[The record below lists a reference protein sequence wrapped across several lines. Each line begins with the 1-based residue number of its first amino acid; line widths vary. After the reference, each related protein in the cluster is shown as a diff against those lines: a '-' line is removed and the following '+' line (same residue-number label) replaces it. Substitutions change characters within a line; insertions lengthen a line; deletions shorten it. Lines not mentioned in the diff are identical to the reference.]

1 MKRSQVNRLIQEAIH
16 LFDAKQFKLPPFAF
30 YTIDDWAKLPGDA
43 LIKPLKLGWDVTDF
57 GSGDFLQCGLL
68 LFTLRNGNA
77 TYPKTYAEKIMVVR
91 PGQVTPRHF
100 HWRKTEDII
109 NRGGGNLVLELFDA
123 DPVSNRLT
131 GKDFTV
137 ETDGLARRLPSGAKV
152 VLTPG
157 QSITLEPRHA
167 HTFYGEPGAGDVV
180 VGEISKVND
189 DDNDNCFVGGTPR
202 FSQIIED
209 EAIRYM
215 LAQDYREVKL

>member
-1 MKRSQVNRLIQEAIH
+1 MKRSQVNQLIQEAIDF
-16 LFDAKQFKLPPFAF
+16 FDAKQFQLPPFAF
-30 YTIDDWAKLPGDA
+30 YTVDDWAKLPADA

-57 GSGDFLQCGLL
+57 GSGDFDRCGLL

-77 TYPKTYAEKIMVVR
+77 AYAKTYAEKIMIVR

-123 DPVSNRLT
+123 DPAANRLT
-131 GKDFTV
+131 GNDFTV
-137 ETDGLARRLPSGAKV
+137 ETDGVLRRLASGAKV

-167 HTFYGEPGAGDVV
+167 HTFYGEPGTGTVM

-189 DDNDNCFVGGTPR
+189 DDNDNCFVDGAPR
-202 FSQIIED
+202 FGKIIED
-209 EAIRYM
+209 QAIHYL
-215 LAQDYREVKL
+215 LAEDYAGVKL